1 VSARAGLV
9 RVLSAPGSW
18 ALGASGFLARGGLVI
33 FAIPF
38 WTFPTPIGFTLLLPP
53 DAIGAAGPSPRLV
66 ALVFFV
72 AVALLV
78 ALAGAMAASAASEIA
93 LHERLLSAGS
103 SEARAAGR
111 RGLFARIVAVEVV
124 ALVPV
129 VVAAAVALQRV
140 IDAGRAEF
148 LAPSDLAVPFVVRV
162 AGAAWPQLALVVA
175 SLVLA
180 DLIYGTAVRPLLRR
194 ACGTLAESSGR
205 TRGRAVR
212 LRGRAV
218 AWVTGWIVTLIV
230 VVPGLAAALLA
241 WRAVNAAAYSAG
253 SPQAAI
259 VYLVAVLTFVLVW
272 LAAVVAAGGGS
283 AVRGVLLSVAADR

>member
-9 RVLSAPGSW
+9 RVLSAPASW
-18 ALGASGFLARGGLVI
+18 ALGASGFLARGGIVI

-38 WTFPTPIGFTLLLPP
+38 WTFPTPVGFTLLLPP

-66 ALVFFV
+66 ALVSFV
-72 AVALLV
+72 AVALVV

-93 LHERLLSAGS
+93 LYERLLRAGS
-103 SEARAAGR
+103 SEARASAR

-129 VVAAAVALQRV
+129 VVAVAVALQRV
-140 IDAGRAEF
+140 VDAGRAEF
-148 LAPSDLAVPFVVRV
+148 LAPSDLAVPFAARV

-175 SLVLA
+175 SLVVA

-194 ACGTLAESSGR
+194 GCGALTETSGMA
-205 TRGRAVR
+205 RGRAAH
-212 LRGRAV
+212 LRGRAA
-218 AWVTGWIVTLIV
+218 AWVAGWIVTLIT
-230 VVPGLAAALLA
+230 VVPGFAAALLA
-241 WRAVNAAAYSAG
+241 WRAVSAAAYGVG
-253 SPQAAI
+253 SPQAAV

-272 LAAVVAAGGGS
+272 LGAVVAAGGGS
-283 AVRGVLLSVAADR
+283 AARGVLLSVAADR